1 MSSPESEPG
10 VQELFDAIASCV
22 RNAVA
27 LDEVVYRSAS
37 VRFANAVDFLSGAG
51 AAAFGGRWN
60 PRGIEAVYASLSIQ
74 TATSE
79 AYQNILKHGFSASS
93 IRPRV
98 FAGAQARLQALLDL
112 TDARIRKRLGFSLA
126 ELLDEDWLGIQEESE
141 ESWTQ
146 AVGRGAYLAGF
157 EGLIVPS
164 SQDRPD
170 GKNIVIFPDRLRRGS
185 KIVILGQRELPAH
198 PDPPM

>member
-1 MSSPESEPG
+1 MTEPEPG
-10 VQELFDAIASCV
+10 VQELFDAIALCL
-22 RNAVA
+22 RNAVT
-27 LDEVVYRSAS
+27 LDEVVFRSAS
-37 VRFANAVDFLSGAG
+37 VHFANAVDFLSGAG

-60 PRGIEAVYASLSIQ
+60 PRGIEAAYASLSIQ

-79 AYQNILKHGFSASS
+79 AYQNNLKHGFPASS

-98 FAGAQARLQALLDL
+98 LAGAQARLHALLDL
-112 TDARIRKRLGFSLA
+112 TNVAVRRRLGFSLD
-126 ELLDEDWLGIQEESE
+126 ELLDEDWLGIQEEGE

-146 AVGRGAYLAGF
+146 AVGRGAYVAGF

-170 GKNIVIFPDRLRRGS
+170 GVNVVIFPDQLQSGS
-185 KIVILGQRELPAH
+185 KIVILGEDELPRH
-198 PDPPM
+198 PNPPK